1 MSYNPCV
8 IRGCPFPGV
17 ALDDKNYT
25 KAASDALGDGIYF
38 GDADQDAYRG
48 EKREIWFCREHAV
61 THLFPIIERAK
72 GYTTGQI
79 LRDFAD
85 DDMM

>member
-1 MSYNPCV
+1 MSDRHCV

-25 KAASDALGDGIYF
+25 KAATNILDDGIF
-38 GDADQDAYRG
+38 FEDADQDRYK
-48 EKREIWFCREHAV
+48 ENREIWFCNQHAV
-61 THLFPIIERAK
+61 SHLFPIIERAK